1 MSTEQPSP
9 KPSRITDRLSL
20 EGRTVVVAGA
30 GGGGIGTQTTRAIA
44 EAGGHAVAVDVSED
58 ALAPTLESLRADG
71 YDVTSV
77 LADLRTEEGIATV
90 AAAAASAATS
100 TNGRVHG
107 LVCIVGG
114 SRVPHWSP
122 SLELTRD
129 QWHDVIGLNLDYVMF
144 LSQAIARQVV
154 AHGHG
159 GSIVALSSTAGLGA
173 SPFNPQY
180 GAAKAA
186 IVSLGRTLA
195 TEWGQYGVRFN
206 VVAPGTIST
215 PRAGAVADREKDR
228 RAVPLER
235 RGRPDEI
242 AAACLFLLSDL
253 ASYVT
258 GQCLAVDG
266 GASVKW
272 AHLGADNEPIFV
284 TNPAILERLVGGPAV
299 DRTQATPW

>member
-1 MSTEQPSP
+1 MSTDHPT
-9 KPSRITDRLSL
+9 ITDRLRL
-20 EGRTVVVAGA
+20 DGRTVVVAGA

-58 ALAPTLESLRADG
+58 ALAPTVDALRAEG
-71 YDVTSV
+71 YDLTPVI
-77 LADLRTEEGIATV
+77 ADLRTDEGIAAV
-90 AAAAASAATS
+90 AAAAANAAANTA
-100 TNGRVHG
+100 GRVHG

-122 SLELTRD
+122 SLELTRQ

-144 LSQAIARQVV
+144 LSQAIARQIV
-154 AHGHG
+154 AHGQG

-186 IVSLGRTLA
+186 IVSLARTLA

-206 VVAPGTIST
+206 VVAPGTIAT

-258 GQCLAVDG
+258 GQCLPVDG

-272 AHLGADNEPIFV
+272 AHLDEDNKPIFV
-284 TNPAILERLVGGPAV
+284 TNTAILERLAGGPV
-299 DRTQATPW
+299 TDRSAPTPW